1 MKKIIILVLALGL
14 IGFLTWYTFGLMKTE
29 GKSDKE
35 LIEFSIED
43 TLSVDKI
50 IITDA
55 FSNSIEIIRD
65 GKTWTDIEGACIA
78 QTNVNFIL
86 ETFKN
91 IEFKGYL
98 SDNSHSQFTKLM
110 SSQHTKVEIFQNGEW
125 TKTWFIGPSAAD
137 HYGQIMLLDSK
148 EGGKSDKPVMMKV
161 KSENGIIEPRFFA
174 DKRKWM
180 CTNIFAVP
188 LERISKVEVKFL
200 QEPIRSF
207 SVTKKGNTLNVYQQ
221 DRKLNNVDP
230 KKMYL
235 YLQNYKKIHFD
246 IANYELSE
254 KQIDSMKRTTPF
266 STITLNE
273 TTGKQTKLKCFRI
286 KSVEEQRNEF
296 GNVVNV
302 DMNKFWCQLPNG
314 QVVKCQ
320 YFVFN
325 PLLLGHIY
333 FPMNLGGID
342 KQKKQN

>member
-1 MKKIIILVLALGL
+1 MKKIIILILALGL
-14 IGFLTWYTFGLMKTE
+14 IGFLAWYTFGLMKNE

-43 TLSVDKI
+43 TLTVDKI

-55 FSNSIEIIRD
+55 FSNSIEVIRD
-65 GKTWTDIEGACIA
+65 GKTWTDAEGGCIA
-78 QTNVNFIL
+78 QPSINFIL

-98 SDNSHSQFTKLM
+98 SDNSHAQFTKLM
-110 SSQHTKVEIFQNGEW
+110 ASQHTKVEIFQNGEW
-125 TKTWFIGPSAAD
+125 VKTWYIGPSAQD

-148 EGGKSDKPVMMKV
+148 DGGKSDIPVMMKV
-161 KSENGIIEPRFFA
+161 KGESGIIEPRFFA

-180 CTNIFAVP
+180 CTNIFAIP
-188 LERISKVEVKFL
+188 LERISMVEVKFL

-207 SVTKKGNTLNVYQQ
+207 SVTKKGQNLNVYQQ
-221 DRKLNNVDP
+221 GRKLNNIDP
-230 KKMYL
+230 KKIYL

-246 IANYELSE
+246 IANYELSQQ
-254 KQIDSMKRTTPF
+254 QIDSMKRSTPF
-266 STITLNE
+266 STITVKE

-286 KSVEEQRNEF
+286 KSTEEQRNEF
-296 GNVVNV
+296 GNVVDV
-302 DMNKFWCQLPNG
+302 DMNKFWCELPSG

-342 KQKKQN
+342 KEIK